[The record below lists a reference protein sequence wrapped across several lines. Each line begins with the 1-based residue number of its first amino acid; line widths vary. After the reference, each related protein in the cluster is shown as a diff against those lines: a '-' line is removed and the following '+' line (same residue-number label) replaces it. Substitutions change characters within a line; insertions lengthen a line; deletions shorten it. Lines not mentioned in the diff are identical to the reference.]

1 MHPTYVLIGQTV
13 VEIRRFNGFHEPSAI
28 LLKISVIKA
37 DRFMRPSLHYRS
49 NFCQD
54 RSVRCYN
61 ILQFIDFFVLLAVAI
76 LDLQKF

>member
-1 MHPTYVLIGQTV
+1 MHPTYVLIDQTV

-28 LLKISVIKA
+28 LLKNSA